1 MAVKYREKWTRDE
14 TILALD
20 LYCRTPFSKIA
31 KENKAIQELA
41 KLLGRTPS
49 AVALKMSNLA
59 HHDPEVK
66 ARNLT
71 GMSNG
76 SKLDKEV
83 FLEFTDNWGELSYQA
98 QQIKSKISKTEF
110 VDLWKDN
117 AVFDIEKIPPG
128 EYKEYMIKTRIGQIF
143 FREAVLSSYGNRCCI
158 TGMKN
163 SELLIASHI
172 KPWKDSNSETERT
185 NPSNGLS
192 LNALHDKIFD
202 SGLMTIDKNYNIIYS
217 KNLLNTTMDD
227 DTKRWLLQYNG
238 KKISLP
244 DRFYPGKRFIEYHND
259 IVFQG

>member
-59 HHDPEVK
+59 HHDPEMK

-83 FLEFTDNWGELSYQA
+83 FLEFTNNWGELSYQA
-98 QQIKSKISKTEF
+98 QQIKSKISKIEF

-117 AVFDIEKIPPG
+117 FGNDDSHYKTVTYIRG
-128 EYKEYMIKTRIGQIF
+128 ENPDK
-143 FREAVLSSYGNRCCI
+143 LSFINKSF
-158 TGMKN
+158 KN
-163 SELLIASHI
+163 ES
-172 KPWKDSNSETERT
+172 
-185 NPSNGLS
+185 
-192 LNALHDKIFD
+192 
-202 SGLMTIDKNYNIIYS
+202 
-217 KNLLNTTMDD
+217 
-227 DTKRWLLQYNG
+227 
-238 KKISLP
+238 
-244 DRFYPGKRFIEYHND
+244 
-259 IVFQG
+259 